1 METILAIIAIA
12 VALFFA
18 MKGEMTQAIAS
29 IKNDM
34 TEAFSK
40 VEKDQ
45 LAQKTDLEKQKSEM
59 LATLVPLNARLSEI
73 SEMKHPINELNMAF
87 AKIGD
92 RGYIG
97 EMQLQDIVRDQLP
110 AKFVQW
116 QTTLPDGKRPDC
128 LLDFPQ
134 PVGKI
139 VIDAKFPSDVYQQY
153 HRASTE
159 TERKSAL
166 KRFRDSIKADID
178 AVSSKYIEGNMAEK
192 ALLFIPS
199 EGIFSLIHE
208 QCNDLAQYAYRKGV
222 FIVSPA
228 TLWAVLNTIRAVLRD
243 VEMKEHINAIKQLI
257 NKVGDDAERLSDR
270 AHKLQ
275 KHFNSAQEDVRGM
288 VTSANKIGTNAKRIA
303 APEEGNLLS
312 HD

>member
-1 METILAIIAIA
+1 MEAMLVVIVVA
-12 VALFFA
+12 VALLVVIAFA
-18 MKGEMTQAIAS
+18 TFRAVSEVKERQT
-29 IKNDM
+29 
-34 TEAFSK
+34 
-40 VEKDQ
+40 DQ
-45 LAQKTDLEKQKSEM
+45 RADLAEQKSEM
-59 LATLVPLNARLSEI
+59 LETLAPLNARLGEI
-73 SEMKHPINELNMAF
+73 SAMKHPINELNMAF

-153 HRASTE
+153 HRAGTE
-159 TERKSAL
+159 TERKNAL

-178 AVSSKYIEGNMAEK
+178 GVSRKYIEGNMAEK

-257 NKVGDDAERLSDR
+257 NKVGDDAQRLSDR

-275 KHFNSAQEDVRGM
+275 KHFNSAQDNVRGM
-288 VTSANKIGTNAKRIA
+288 VTSADKIGKNAKKITEE
-303 APEEGNLLS
+303 PEQISLLS